1 LAGKWDD
8 VSRVRKLMREKQL
21 REYPGC
27 SWVEARNGIV
37 HEFFAGDV
45 KHPEIN
51 EIKKAL
57 DDLLQR
63 LKAIGYQPKLNS
75 VPYDIDDEGKRL
87 LLMSHSE
94 KLALAFG
101 LLNTDA
107 DSTIKI
113 MKNLRICEDCH
124 IVMCGVSKVTGRK
137 IVVRDNMR
145 FHHFLDGTCSCNNF
159 W

>member
-1 LAGKWDD
+1 
-8 VSRVRKLMREKQL
+8 
-21 REYPGC
+21 
-27 SWVEARNGIV
+27 
-37 HEFFAGDV
+37 
-45 KHPEIN
+45 
-51 EIKKAL
+51 
-57 DDLLQR
+57 
-63 LKAIGYQPKLNS
+63 

-124 IVMCGVSKVTGRK
+124 IVMCGASKVTGRK